1 MRFWSLGGKRVL
13 ALVTRT
19 LGFFHLSC
27 KRNWY
32 SFLRIH
38 KETEAPFREQHG
50 EAVTASL
57 EGGLL
62 SVALLVPLDR

>member
-38 KETEAPFREQHG
+38 KETEAPFRGQHG
-50 EAVTASL
+50 EAVRRRPPLWKVVSSL
-57 EGGLL
+57 LL
-62 SVALLVPLDR
+62 Y